1 MPSKR
6 RPKGPRT
13 FTHVSSMLDRVNLRI
28 LRELQLDP
36 RLPIAKLAR
45 NVRMSA
51 PAVAERIHRLKEAGI
66 IAGYRV
72 DVDPKA
78 LGLPVAAFVRVR
90 PAPGQLGKV
99 AELAQRTPEV
109 VECHRI
115 TGEDCFLLKVYVAE
129 VNQIETILD
138 RFLVYGQTTT
148 SIVQSSPVLPRSLP
162 LPGMSPSLGAVNTGG
177 VQLARALQGPIK
189 ATR

>member
-1 MPSKR
+1 M
-6 RPKGPRT
+6 T

-28 LRELQLDP
+28 LKELQLDP
-36 RLPIAKLAR
+36 RLPIARLAR

-66 IAGYRV
+66 IIGYRV

-129 VNQIETILD
+129 VNQIETVLD

-148 SIVQSSPVLPRSLP
+148 SIVQSSPVLPRALP
-162 LPGMSPSLGAVNTGG
+162 LPGMSPSLGAVHTGG
-177 VQLARALQGPIK
+177 VQSARALQGPIK

>member
-1 MPSKR
+1 MPSKQR
-6 RPKGPRT
+6 LRGPMT

-28 LRELQLDP
+28 LKELQLDP

-66 IAGYRV
+66 ITGYRV

-78 LGLPVAAFVRVR
+78 LGLPVAAFIRVR

-115 TGEDCFLLKVYVAE
+115 TGEDCFLLKLYVAE
-129 VNQIETILD
+129 INQIEKILD

-148 SIVQSSPVLPRSLP
+148 SIVQSSPVLPRALP
-162 LPGMSPSLGAVNTGG
+162 LPDMSSGPGTVHAAGALT
-177 VQLARALQGPIK
+177 ARALREPIK

>member
-1 MPSKR
+1 M
-6 RPKGPRT
+6 T
-13 FTHVSSMLDRVNLRI
+13 FTHVNSLLDRVNLRI
-28 LRELQLDP
+28 LKELQLDP
-36 RLPIAKLAR
+36 RSPTAKIAR
-45 NVRMSA
+45 SVEMSA

-66 IAGYRV
+66 ITGYRV

-90 PAPGQLGKV
+90 PAPGQLAKV

-115 TGEDCFLLKVYVAE
+115 TGEDCFLLKLYVAE
-129 VNQIETILD
+129 VNQMETVLD

-148 SIVQSSPVLPRSLP
+148 SIVQSSPVLPRALP
-162 LPGMSPSLGAVNTGG
+162 LPGMSSGLAAVKTGG
-177 VQLARALQGPIK
+177 VELARAPRGPIK